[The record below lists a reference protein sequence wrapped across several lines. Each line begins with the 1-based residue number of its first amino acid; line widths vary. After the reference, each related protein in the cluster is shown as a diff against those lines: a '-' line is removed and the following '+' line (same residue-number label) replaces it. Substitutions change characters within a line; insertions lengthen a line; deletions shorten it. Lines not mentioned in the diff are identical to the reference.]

1 MGAAA
6 TVTGTAPLAELRGY
20 SRELRILTSGRVNL
34 SMELSH
40 YERMEP
46 GQQDRAVEE
55 VTGFAVDR

>member
-1 MGAAA
+1 M
-6 TVTGTAPLAELRGY
+6 TGTAPLAELRGY

-40 YERMEP
+40 YETMEP